1 MGDDKIN
8 LDYKKIIITLS
19 LDDKFFLLFLGRVSY
34 LYHHRCNGYT
44 LFINKNAY
52 RRYSKLLGKIN
63 LQI

>member
-1 MGDDKIN
+1 MGDDKTN
-8 LDYKKIIITLS
+8 LDYKKKIITLS
-19 LDDKFFLLFLGRVSY
+19 FDGNFFLLFLGRVSI

-52 RRYSKLLGKIN
+52 RIYSKLLGQID